1 MKTVKIKGIKFVT
14 FEEMLKKQMKIKGFK
29 EGYEKEVA
37 RLDMIHQIK
46 QARLSKKMTQQGL
59 AKKADMPQSVI
70 ARLESGKQGLSFSTI
85 SRIATA
91 LGKKI
96 ELV

>member
-1 MKTVKIKGIKFVT
+1 MKIIAGHKFYT
-14 FEEMLKKQMKIKGFK
+14 FEEVLKKQMKTKGFK

-37 RLDMIHQIK
+37 RLNMIHQIK
-46 QARLSKKMTQQGL
+46 QARLSKKMTQKKL

-70 ARLESGKQGLSFSTI
+70 ARLESGRQGLSFTTI
-85 SRIATA
+85 SKIATA
-91 LGKKI
+91 LGKKV

>member
-1 MKTVKIKGIKFVT
+1 MKTIAGHKFYT
-14 FEEMLKKQMKIKGFK
+14 FEEVLKKQMKIPGFK

-46 QARLSKKMTQQGL
+46 QTRLAKKMTQATL

-70 ARLESGKQGLSFSTI
+70 ARLESGRQGLSLSTVNK
-85 SRIATA
+85 IATA
-91 LGKKI
+91 LGKRV

>member
-1 MKTVKIKGIKFVT
+1 MKTIKGHKFYT
-14 FEEMLKKQMKIKGFK
+14 FEEVFGKLLKKKGFK

-37 RLDMIHQIK
+37 RLEMIHQIR
-46 QARLSKKMTQQGL
+46 QARLSKKMTQEGL
-59 AKKADMPQSVI
+59 AKKAGMPQSVI
-70 ARLESGKQGLSFSTI
+70 ARLESGRQGLSFATI
-85 SRIATA
+85 SQIATA